1 MSKGV
6 KKSKESY
13 EKNINLLLDGI
24 YCVWFIK
31 NKLEKLMVSKSVVEF
46 VVVYYSGKK
55 CFD

>member
-1 MSKGV
+1 MSEGV

-31 NKLEKLMVSKSVVEF
+31 NKLEKLMGSKSVVEF